1 MKEILTKSCL
11 KNHSD
16 NSLRFSGW
24 PFYGI
29 IILPNSVTLSLLL
42 SPLPRR
48 NLDSTIGDFF
58 DMSKLHKNIEMID
71 LRDNQL
77 NVDDMHVLR
86 MILKNMPDLKIAL
99 LGGNQFYKELDD
111 HMFHM
116 NSNLLYLDVSNAG
129 VHEFHKDTGC
139 FFLKC
144 HILGAFGSK

>member
-1 MKEILTKSCL
+1 MEWACDADSEPQTNDPCR
-11 KNHSD
+11 D
-16 NSLRFSGW
+16 GDPR
-24 PFYGI
+24 
-29 IILPNSVTLSLLL
+29 TL
-42 SPLPRR
+42 
-48 NLDSTIGDFF
+48 
-58 DMSKLHKNIEMID
+58 D

-86 MILKNMPDLKIAL
+86 MILKNMPDLNIAL